1 MSSIQGFGSGW
12 GKVRKEQVRRLSG
25 VEVNM
30 YFTCIISLK
39 RNLSR
44 RTQILYT
51 RNPETIW
58 L

>member
-1 MSSIQGFGSGW
+1 MSSVQGFGSAW
-12 GKVRKEQVRRLSG
+12 GKVRKELVHKLSG